1 MQDLLSGRL
10 LFQQV
15 DRFSQREKQ
24 ALASCVLTASRELF
38 EKALPGKPALVGA
51 IVKAFR
57 IASGRFTVLLLAE
70 PGNSW

>member
-1 MQDLLSGRL
+1 MLPQH
-10 LFQQV
+10 V

-24 ALASCVLTASRELF
+24 ALASCVLTAFRVLF
-38 EKALPGKPALVGA
+38 EKALPGKPALVGP

-70 PGNSW
+70 PGNPW